1 MTLSGARCSLLAL
14 AIFAVL
20 GLDVQARP
28 VSYTGGWTAIL
39 ESDRQSTSVLAH
51 YTPAHRWS
59 VGPRA
64 EVNRDTDFAL
74 YTAHPTWLAKRW
86 FGADYQGNV
95 YLFGGLG
102 ISSGINN
109 NSLGNDTA
117 VYGGV
122 MADWETRSL
131 FTSYRAR
138 YLDAGHFGDQF
149 MQAARVGFAPYEG
162 DTGDL
167 HTWLMLEID
176 HRPEEDDPVTATPL
190 LRLFKGPLLLEAGY
204 NLTVNQ
210 PLVNFTY
217 RF

>member
-1 MTLSGARCSLLAL
+1 MTLSGTRCSLLAL
-14 AIFAVL
+14 AILAAL
-20 GLDVQARP
+20 NHGVQARP

-39 ESDRQSTSVLAH
+39 ESDRQSTSVLTH

-59 VGPRA
+59 IGPRA
-64 EVNRDTDFAL
+64 EVNRDADFAL

-109 NSLGNDTA
+109 NPLGNDTT

-167 HTWLMLEID
+167 HTWFMLEID

-210 PLVNFTY
+210 PLLNFTY